1 MPVSADELIRLLSV
15 LAEEENLR
23 VTVKETMKAGVMAGT
38 GATIGGLMGGPLG
51 IAVGSMIGAG
61 YAKWKV
67 GGKTRKVSEV
77 LTELDSDKRHQLHIS
92 FQDVLD
98 QYPDADFSI
107 LMRQLTE
114 DGELRAKLSERTK
127 KYIKEDMKLVM
138 EENHKQRGKAE

>member
-51 IAVGSMIGAG
+51 IAVGSMLGAG
-61 YAKWKV
+61 YAKWKI
-67 GGKTRKVSEV
+67 GGKTRSVSEV
-77 LTELDSDKRHQLHIS
+77 LTELDSDKRADVHKS
-92 FQDVLD
+92 FQDILD
-98 QYPDADFSI
+98 QYPGEDFSS
-107 LMRQLTE
+107 LMRQLSE

-127 KYIKEDMKLVM
+127 KYVTEDLKLTIQ
-138 EENHKQRGKAE
+138 ESHKQRGKAE